1 MVMKI
6 PLGRPSIGSEE
17 IEAVEKVLRSGWL
30 AEGPNV
36 KEFEKKIAEF
46 VGTKYAVAVNSCTSA
61 LHLSLAAIGIGAKD
75 EVIVP
80 SFTYPAT
87 ANAVICQ
94 GGTPIFVD
102 IDEIYHNIDPDKI
115 GKKITERTK
124 AIIPVHYA
132 GHPADMGPI
141 MELAEKHGL
150 VVIEDAAEALGA
162 EYKGRQVGSFGIG
175 CFSFYPTKNIT
186 TGEGGMITTDDEEI
200 DRIARMMRGHG
211 VFKGTWSRER
221 EKKPWERI
229 QVELGYNFRMT
240 DFQGAI
246 GLIQLKKLG
255 EMNKKR
261 ISYSEYLTK
270 KLNEI
275 EGIKPPATMPGCK
288 HVYQMYTP
296 TTTSEAK
303 RNGLVESLR
312 AKGVGASVHFAP
324 PTHLMP
330 YYIERFNFKE
340 GILPISERTSE
351 TIFTLPMFPDLTREE
366 LDYMITAIGD
376 VSKEIKQLMQE

>member
-1 MVMKI
+1 MVTKI

-17 IEAVEKVLRSGWL
+17 IEAVEKVLKSGWL
-30 AEGPNV
+30 VEGPNV
-36 KEFEKKIAEF
+36 KEFEKRMAKF

-80 SFTYPAT
+80 SFTFPAT

-102 IDEIYHNIDPDKI
+102 VDEVYHNIDPEKVEE
-115 GKKITERTK
+115 KITERTK
-124 AIIPVHYA
+124 AIMPVHYA
-132 GHPADMGPI
+132 GHPADMAPI
-141 MELAEKHGL
+141 MEIAERHGL

-162 EYKGRQVGSFGIG
+162 EYKGKRVGSIGIG

-186 TGEGGMITTDDEEI
+186 TGEGGIITTNDENI

-211 VFKGTWSRER
+211 VFKGTWFRER

-240 DFQGAI
+240 DIQGAI
-246 GLIQLKKLG
+246 GLIQLSKL
-255 EMNKKR
+255 EKMNKKR
-261 ISYSEYLTK
+261 ISHANYLNKRISE
-270 KLNEI
+270 I
-275 EGIKPPATMPGCK
+275 DGITAPGVMKGCK

-296 TTTSEAK
+296 TVEDEGT
-303 RNGLVESLR
+303 RNSIVESLR
-312 AKGVGASVHFAP
+312 ERGIGASVHFAP

-330 YYIERFNFKE
+330 YYVEKYGYKE
-340 GILPISERTSE
+340 GMLPVTEKTSK
-351 TIFTLPMFPDLTREE
+351 TIFTLPMFPDLSKEE
-366 LDYMITAIGD
+366 LRVIADTLEKIVT
-376 VSKEIKQLMQE
+376 